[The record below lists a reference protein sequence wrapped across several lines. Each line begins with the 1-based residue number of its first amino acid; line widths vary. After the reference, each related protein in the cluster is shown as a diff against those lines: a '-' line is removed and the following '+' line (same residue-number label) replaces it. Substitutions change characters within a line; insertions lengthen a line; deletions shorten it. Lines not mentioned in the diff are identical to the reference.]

1 MEARGR
7 TNETA
12 SGLSEGCTECPRPER
27 PKICYVGKAL
37 EDETLPNID
46 PRELIWAGPQMLT
59 QARSSPD
66 ITNYL
71 TYIFS
76 NGQLLESLSLSPEA
90 LNLVRSSAALNL
102 KNTIKTSYKSMPES
116 SRAYIRTSVL
126 ACLED
131 SNPQIRSFAGT
142 VITETVQRSGILG
155 WPELLPELLALAS
168 NERGNKTSI
177 AQEGAMSAL
186 AKVCEDS
193 KQELDREYEGQ
204 RPLTFIIP
212 RLLDITYSPIPKI
225 RALAL
230 ASINSFIPQKPQP
243 LIASLD
249 VILTRLFHLAND
261 QSDDVRRNVCRSF
274 VLIVDVKP
282 TAVQPHMAGLVD
294 YMAIQQRNTNDPDLA
309 LEAAEFWLAISENDK
324 MCVTLG
330 PYLDKIVPVLL
341 ESMVY
346 DEEAVLRLENGQDD
360 AEVEDRA
367 EDLKP
372 RFVKSKTVR
381 TATNGQGAD
390 ESSNG
395 QTFKSLDPVNSN
407 DDETLSEGEVEEE
420 EEDDDGG
427 DIEEQWNLRKC
438 SAAALDVLAS
448 TFHASVFNVA
458 LPYLKENLRHQDWPN
473 REAAVLAIGAVAEG
487 CMNTITPHLPD
498 LVPYLISLLNDAEPA
513 VRVITCWA
521 LGRYSGWAS
530 HLKSTADRTMFFEPM
545 MEGILYR
552 MLDKNKR
559 VQESAASAFANL
571 EERAAKELTPYCSP
585 IIQQFVLC
593 FQQFKD
599 KNMFILYDCV
609 QTLAEQVGP
618 PLRNRNLVDALMP
631 AIIQRWSKL
640 SDESQELFP
649 LLECLSY
656 VATALGDA
664 FAPFAV
670 PIFARCV
677 RIIHQN
683 LEQYLLA
690 VHNEPMDKPNK
701 DFLVTSLDLLSAIIQ
716 ALEPAKSGELV
727 SSSQPRFFDLLM
739 FCMED
744 PNNDVRQSS
753 YALLGDCAV
762 NIFPQLHGFLPSLV
776 PVVIRQLDLDN
787 LRDDDADTGFSVI
800 NNACWSCGEISM
812 KYKQGM
818 APFVE
823 KIYQSLTR
831 IMNNPQVPTS
841 VSENAVIAL
850 GRLGVDCSEP
860 LARHLA
866 EFAEPFLRII
876 EPVESN
882 DEKGHAFLGLNRT
895 IEKNPQAMEACL
907 LEYFRASLAYK
918 KDDFIPFHQ
927 DETIGGSFQRV
938 SESESCLLLLH
949 QAYTVIES
957 GWIQNFDS
965 RL

>member
-1 MEARGR
+1 
-7 TNETA
+7 
-12 SGLSEGCTECPRPER
+12 
-27 PKICYVGKAL
+27 
-37 EDETLPNID
+37 
-46 PRELIWAGPQMLT
+46 MLT
-59 QARSSPD
+59 QAKSSPD

-76 NGQLLESLSLSPEA
+76 NGELLGSLNLSPSS
-90 LNLVRSSAALNL
+90 LDLVRSSAALNL
-102 KNTIKTSYKSMPES
+102 KNIIKTSYKAIPEAG
-116 SRAYIRTSVL
+116 RAYIRTSVL

-131 SNPQIRSFAGT
+131 TNPQIRNFAGS
-142 VITETVQRSGILG
+142 VITETVQRGGVLG
-155 WPELLPELLALAS
+155 WPELLPELLAIAS
-168 NERGNKTSI
+168 NERGNTATA

-193 KQELDREYEGQ
+193 KKELDREYEGS
-204 RPLTFIIP
+204 RPLDFIIP
-212 RLLDITYSPIPKI
+212 RLIDITSVGIPKI

-230 ASINSFIPQKPQP
+230 ASINSFIPQKPQA
-243 LIASLD
+243 LLVSLNA
-249 VILTRLFHLAND
+249 ILARLFHLAND
-261 QSDDVRRNVCRSF
+261 RSDDVRRNVCRSF
-274 VLIVDVKP
+274 VLIVDIRP
-282 TAVQPHMAGLVD
+282 NAVQPHMAGLVD
-294 YMAIQQRNTNDPDLA
+294 YMAVQQRNTNDPDLA

-324 MCVTLG
+324 MCATLG

-341 ESMVY
+341 ESMIY
-346 DEEAVLRLENGQDD
+346 DEEAVMRLEGGQDD
-360 AEVEDRA
+360 AGIEDRA
-367 EDLKP
+367 EDIKP
-372 RFVKSKTVR
+372 RFVTSKSARAV
-381 TATNGQGAD
+381 TNGQDSGGGA
-390 ESSNG
+390 NG
-395 QTFKSLDPVNSN
+395 QGYKSLDLIASR
-407 DDETLSEGEVEEE
+407 DDESLSEGEIE
-420 EEDDDGG
+420 EEDEDSGA

-448 TFHASVFNVA
+448 TFHASVFNIA
-458 LPYLKENLRHQDWPN
+458 LPYLKENLRHHDWPN

-487 CMNTITPHLPD
+487 CMSTIVPHLPD
-498 LVPYLISLLNDAEPA
+498 LVPYLISLLDDNEPA

-530 HLKSTADRTMFFEPM
+530 HLESTADRKTFFEPM

-571 EERAAKELTPYCSP
+571 EERAGKELTPYCAP
-585 IIQQFVLC
+585 IIQQFVQC
-593 FQQFKD
+593 FEQFKD

-609 QTLAEQVGP
+609 QTLAEQVGS
-618 PLRNRNLVDALMP
+618 PLRSQNLVDILMP
-631 AIIQRWSKL
+631 AIIKRWSKVA
-640 SDESQELFP
+640 DDSQELFP

-656 VATALGDA
+656 VATALGDS
-664 FAPFAV
+664 FATFAI

-683 LEQYLLA
+683 LEQYLIA
-690 VHNEPMDKPNK
+690 IQNEPMDKPDK

-727 SSSQPRFFDLLM
+727 DSSQPRFFDLLM

-762 NIFPQLHGFLPSLV
+762 NIFHQLHPFLPSLV
-776 PVVIRQLDLDN
+776 PILIRQLDLEN

-800 NNACWSCGEISM
+800 NNACWSCGEIAM

-823 KIYQSLTR
+823 KIYHSLIN

-850 GRLGVDCSEP
+850 GRLGVDCSQA
-860 LARHLA
+860 LAPHLGD
-866 EFAEPFLRII
+866 FAKPFLYII
-876 EPVESN
+876 EPIEIN
-882 DEKGHAFLGLNRT
+882 EEKGHAFLGLNRT
-895 IEKNPQAMEACL
+895 IEKNPQAMEGCL
-907 LEYFRASLAYK
+907 LEYFKASIAY
-918 KDDFIPFHQ
+918 DIGDAIQFHQ
-927 DETIGGSFQRV
+927 DETIGRSFQRV
-938 SESESCLLLLH
+938 SHGLMKHFLP
-949 QAYTVIES
+949 
-957 GWIQNFDS
+957 
-965 RL
+965 R

>member
-1 MEARGR
+1 
-7 TNETA
+7 
-12 SGLSEGCTECPRPER
+12 
-27 PKICYVGKAL
+27 
-37 EDETLPNID
+37 
-46 PRELIWAGPQMLT
+46 MLT
-59 QARSSPD
+59 HAKSSPD

-71 TYIFS
+71 AYIFA
-76 NGQLLESLSLSPEA
+76 NGQLLESLSLSPDT

-102 KNTIKTSYKSMPES
+102 KNTIKMSYKSMPEV

-126 ACLED
+126 ACLRD

-142 VITETVQRSGILG
+142 VITETVQKGGVLG
-155 WPELLPELLALAS
+155 WPELLPELLAMAS
-168 NERGNKTSI
+168 NEQGNLTNA

-212 RLLDITYSPIPKI
+212 RLLDTTYSAIPKI

-243 LIASLD
+243 VIASLD
-249 VILTRLFHLAND
+249 AILTRLFHLATD

-274 VLIVDVKP
+274 VLIVDIRP

-294 YMAIQQRNTNDPDLA
+294 YMAIQQRNTNDPELA

-324 MCVTLG
+324 MCATLG
-330 PYLDKIVPVLL
+330 PYLDNIVPVLL

-346 DEEAVLRLENGQDD
+346 DEEAVMRLEKSQDD

-367 EDLKP
+367 EDIKP
-372 RFVKSKTVR
+372 RFVTSKTIR
-381 TATNGQGAD
+381 TAANGQGAN
-390 ESSNG
+390 ESIG
-395 QTFKSLDPVNSN
+395 GPTFKPLDPSNSN
-407 DDETLSEGEVEEE
+407 DDDSLSEGEVEEE
-420 EEDDDGG
+420 DEDGG

-448 TFHASVFNVA
+448 TFHASVFNIA

-487 CMNTITPHLPD
+487 CMNTIIPHLPE
-498 LVPYLISLLNDAEPA
+498 LVPYLISLLNDVEPA

-530 HLKSTADRTMFFEPM
+530 HLESTANKKLFFEPM

-571 EERAAKELTPYCSP
+571 EERASKELTPYCSP

-593 FQQFKD
+593 FEQFKD

-618 PLRNRNLVDALMP
+618 PLRKQDLVDALMP
-631 AIIQRWSKL
+631 AIINRWSKV

-656 VATALGDA
+656 VATALGDT
-664 FAPFAV
+664 FAPFAL

-683 LEQYLLA
+683 LERYLLA
-690 VHNEPMDKPNK
+690 VHNEPMDKPDK
-701 DFLVTSLDLLSAIIQ
+701 DFLVTSLDLLSAVIQ

-727 SSSQPRFFDLLM
+727 VSSQPRFFDLLM

-762 NIFPQLHGFLPSLV
+762 NIFPQLHTFLPSLV
-776 PVVIRQLDLDN
+776 PILIRQLDLEN

-800 NNACWSCGEISM
+800 NNACWSCGEIAM

-823 KIYQSLTR
+823 KIYQSLTS

-860 LARHLA
+860 LAPHLA
-866 EFAEPFLRII
+866 DFAEPFLRII
-876 EPVESN
+876 EPVEIN

-895 IEKNPQAMEACL
+895 IERNPQAMEACL
-907 LEYFRASLAYK
+907 LEYFKASLAYK

-927 DETIGGSFQRV
+927 DETIGRSFQRV
-938 SESESCLLLLH
+938 SESWSPLFLL
-949 QAYTVIES
+949 AYTYTVIEP
-957 GWIQNFDS
+957 S
-965 RL
+965 RI

>member
-1 MEARGR
+1 MDWYPEAQPLSQLAGYLKD
-7 TNETA
+7 A
-12 SGLSEGCTECPRPER
+12 LSGYDQNAQ
-27 PKICYVGKAL
+27 KHA
-37 EDETLPNID
+37 TL
-46 PRELIWAGPQMLT
+46 MLT
-59 QARSSPD
+59 QAKSSPD
-66 ITNYL
+66 IVNYL

-76 NGQLLESLSLSPEA
+76 NGKLVESLNLGPDN
-90 LNLVRSSAALNL
+90 LTLVRSSAALNL
-102 KNTIKTSYKSMPES
+102 KNTIRTSYKTIPEAS
-116 SRAYIRTSVL
+116 KTYVRTSIL

-131 SNPQIRSFAGT
+131 TNPQIRSFAGT
-142 VITETVQRSGILG
+142 VITETVQRGGVLG
-155 WPELLPELLALAS
+155 WPELLPELIALAS
-168 NERGNKTSI
+168 NERRNTPTA
-177 AQEGAMSAL
+177 AQEGAMNAL

-193 KQELDREYEGQ
+193 RKELDQEYEGS
-204 RPLTFIIP
+204 RPLDVIIP
-212 RLLDITYSPIPKI
+212 RLLEITSSAIPKV

-230 ASINSFIPQKPQP
+230 ASINSFIPQKPQS
-243 LIASLD
+243 LLTSLD
-249 VILTRLFHLAND
+249 AILARLFGLADD
-261 QSDDVRRNVCRSF
+261 QNNDVRRNVCRSF
-274 VLIVDVKP
+274 VLIVDIRP
-282 TAVQPHMAGLVD
+282 NSIQPHIAGLVD
-294 YMAIQQRNTNDPDLA
+294 YMAVQQRNTDDPDLA
-309 LEAAEFWLAISENDK
+309 LEAAEFWLAISENDR
-324 MCVTLG
+324 MRGTIG
-330 PYLDKIVPVLL
+330 PYLNKIVPVLL

-346 DEEAVLRLENGQDD
+346 DEEAVMRLEADRDD

-367 EDLKP
+367 EDIKP
-372 RFVKSKTVR
+372 HFGQIKTPRMVS
-381 TATNGQGAD
+381 NGQGILEGA
-390 ESSNG
+390 NG
-395 QTFKSLDPVNSN
+395 QINKPQGLASSS
-407 DDETLSEGEVEEE
+407 DDDNLSEGEIEEE
-420 EEDDDGG
+420 NDDEVT

-448 TFHASVFNVA
+448 TFHASVFNIA
-458 LPYLKENLRHQDWPN
+458 LPYLKENLSHQDWPN

-487 CMNTITPHLPD
+487 CMGAITPNLPD
-498 LVPYLISLLNDAEPA
+498 LVPYLISLLDDKEPA

-530 HLKSTADRTMFFEPM
+530 HLEDPTSKKTYFEPM
-545 MEGILYR
+545 MEGILHR
-552 MLDKNKR
+552 MLDKSKR

-585 IIQQFVLC
+585 IIQQFVQC
-593 FQQFKD
+593 FDQFKD

-618 PLRNRNLVDALMP
+618 ALRSQDLVDTLMP
-631 AIIQRWSKL
+631 AMIKRWSKV

-664 FAPFAV
+664 FASFAV
-670 PIFARCV
+670 PIFGRCV
-677 RIIHQN
+677 RIIHLN

-690 VHNEPMDKPNK
+690 VQNEPMDKPDK

-727 SSSQPRFFDLLM
+727 VSSQPRFFDLLM

-744 PNNDVRQSS
+744 PSNDVRQSS

-762 NIFPQLHGFLPSLV
+762 NIFPQLHPFVQSLV
-776 PVVIRQLDLDN
+776 PVLIRQLDLDN

-800 NNACWSCGEISM
+800 NNACWSCGEIAI

-823 KIYQSLTR
+823 KLYQSLTS

-850 GRLGVDCSEP
+850 GRLGVDCSEI
-860 LARHLA
+860 LAPHLA
-866 EFAEPFLRII
+866 EFARAFLHIM
-876 EPVESN
+876 EPVEVN

-895 IEKNPQAMEACL
+895 IERNPQAMEGCL
-907 LEYFRASLAYK
+907 LEYFKASTAYK
-918 KDDFIPFHQ
+918 KDDFVPFHQ

-938 SESESCLLLLH
+938 VAGYKSM
-949 QAYTVIES
+949 IP
-957 GWIQNFDS
+957 NFDAFIAQLPLFDQQKLRAS
-965 RL
+965 YDL

>member
-1 MEARGR
+1 
-7 TNETA
+7 
-12 SGLSEGCTECPRPER
+12 
-27 PKICYVGKAL
+27 
-37 EDETLPNID
+37 
-46 PRELIWAGPQMLT
+46 MLT
-59 QARSSPD
+59 QAKSSPD
-66 ITNYL
+66 IINYL

-76 NGQLLESLSLSPEA
+76 NGQLLESLNLGPA
-90 LNLVRSSAALNL
+90 NTDLVRSSAALNL
-102 KNTIKTSYKSMPES
+102 KNTIKTSYKTIPEV
-116 SRAYIRTSVL
+116 SRAYIRASVL

-131 SNPQIRSFAGT
+131 PSSQIRSFAGT
-142 VITETVQRSGILG
+142 VITETVQRGGVLG
-155 WPELLPELLALAS
+155 WPDLLPELLMIA
-168 NERGNKTSI
+168 NNDRGNTSTA

-193 KQELDREYEGQ
+193 KKELDREYEGS
-204 RPLTFIIP
+204 RPLNFIIP
-212 RLLDITYSPIPKI
+212 RLLEITSSAIPKV

-230 ASINSFIPQKPQP
+230 ASINSFIPQKPEA
-243 LIASLD
+243 LLASLD
-249 VILTRLFHLAND
+249 AILVQLFRLAND
-261 QSDDVRRNVCRSF
+261 QSEDVRRNVCRSF
-274 VLIVDVKP
+274 VLIVDIRPNV
-282 TAVQPHMAGLVD
+282 VQPHMAGLVD
-294 YMAIQQRNTNDPDLA
+294 YMTIQQRNTDDPDLA

-324 MCVTLG
+324 MCATLG

-346 DEEAVLRLENGQDD
+346 DEEAVMRLQGGQDD

-367 EDLKP
+367 EDIKP
-372 RFVKSKTVR
+372 RFVKSKTAR
-381 TATNGQGAD
+381 TVTNGQVASEGI
-390 ESSNG
+390 NG
-395 QTFKSLDPVNSN
+395 QVYESLHLVSPS
-407 DDETLSEGEVEEE
+407 DDDNLSEGEI
-420 EEDDDGG
+420 EEDDEDFGA
-427 DIEEQWNLRKC
+427 DVEEQWNLRKC

-448 TFHASVFNVA
+448 TFHASVFNIA

-498 LVPYLISLLNDAEPA
+498 LVPYLISLLDDGEPA
-513 VRVITCWA
+513 VRIITCWA

-530 HLKSTADRTMFFEPM
+530 HLESPDSRKSFFEPM

-559 VQESAASAFANL
+559 VQESAASAFAGL
-571 EERAAKELTPYCSP
+571 EERAAKELTPYCLP
-585 IIQQFVLC
+585 IIQQFVQC
-593 FQQFKD
+593 FEQFKD

-618 PLRNRNLVDALMP
+618 PLRSQDLVDILMP
-631 AIIQRWSKL
+631 AIIKRWSKV

-656 VATALGDA
+656 VATALGDT
-664 FAPFAV
+664 FAPFAI

-690 VHNEPMDKPNK
+690 VNNEPVDKPDK
-701 DFLVTSLDLLSAIIQ
+701 DFLVTSLDLLSAIVQ

-727 SSSQPRFFDLLM
+727 ASSQPRFFDLLM

-744 PNNDVRQSS
+744 PSNDVRQSS

-762 NIFPQLHGFLPSLV
+762 NIFAQLHPFLPSLV
-776 PVVIRQLDLDN
+776 PVLIRQLNLEN

-800 NNACWSCGEISM
+800 NNACWSCGEIAM

-818 APFVE
+818 VPFVE
-823 KIYQSLTR
+823 NIYQSLTS

-850 GRLGVDCSEP
+850 GRLGVDCSEV
-860 LARHLA
+860 LAPHLA
-866 EFAEPFLRII
+866 DFAKPFLDII
-876 EPVESN
+876 EPVEIN

-895 IEKNPQAMEACL
+895 IEKNPQAMEGCL
-907 LEYFRASLAYK
+907 LEYFKASVAYN

-938 SESESCLLLLH
+938 SRNISTYPNTIS
-949 QAYTVIES
+949 
-957 GWIQNFDS
+957 D
-965 RL
+965 

>member
-1 MEARGR
+1 
-7 TNETA
+7 
-12 SGLSEGCTECPRPER
+12 
-27 PKICYVGKAL
+27 
-37 EDETLPNID
+37 
-46 PRELIWAGPQMLT
+46 MLT
-59 QARSSPD
+59 QAKSSPD
-66 ITNYL
+66 IINYL

-76 NGQLLESLSLSPEA
+76 NGQMLQSLNLSAP
-90 LNLVRSSAALNL
+90 NVDLVRSSAALNL
-102 KNTIKTSYKSMPES
+102 KNTIKTSYRDIPES
-116 SRAYIRTSVL
+116 GRAYIRASVL
-126 ACLED
+126 GCLED

-142 VITETVQRSGILG
+142 VITETVLRGGVLG
-155 WPELLPELLALAS
+155 WPELLPELLAIAG
-168 NERGNKTSI
+168 NDRGNTSSA

-193 KQELDREYEGQ
+193 RGELDREYEGS
-204 RPLTFIIP
+204 RPLNFIIP
-212 RLLDITYSPIPKI
+212 RLLDITSSAIAKV

-230 ASINSFIPQKPQP
+230 ASINSFILQKPQA
-243 LIASLD
+243 LLESLD
-249 VILTRLFHLAND
+249 SIFARLFRLAND

-274 VLIVDVKP
+274 VLIVEIRPD
-282 TAVQPHMAGLVD
+282 AVQPHMAGLVD
-294 YMAIQQRNTNDPDLA
+294 YMVVQQRNTDDPELA

-324 MCVTLG
+324 MCATLG

-346 DEEAVLRLENGQDD
+346 DEEAVMRLEGGEDD

-367 EDLKP
+367 EDIKP
-372 RFVKSKTVR
+372 RFVKSKTSR
-381 TATNGQGAD
+381 MISSSGELINGQGYRR
-390 ESSNG
+390 
-395 QTFKSLDPVNSN
+395 LNSIN
-407 DDETLSEGEVEEE
+407 LGDDGDLSEGEIE
-420 EEDDDGG
+420 EEDEDSGA

-448 TFHASVFNVA
+448 TFHASVFNIA
-458 LPYLKENLRHQDWPN
+458 LPYLKENLRHQEWPN

-487 CMNTITPHLPD
+487 CMGAITPHLPD
-498 LVPYLISLLNDAEPA
+498 LVPYLVSLLSDNEPA

-530 HLKSTADRTMFFEPM
+530 HLESPASKKAFFEPM

-571 EERAAKELTPYCSP
+571 EERATKELTPYCLP
-585 IIQQFVLC
+585 IIQQFVQC
-593 FQQFKD
+593 FEQYKD

-618 PLRNRNLVDALMP
+618 PLRSPELINLLMP
-631 AIIQRWSKL
+631 AIIQRWSKV

-656 VATALGDA
+656 VATALSDA
-664 FAPFAV
+664 FAPFAI
-670 PIFARCV
+670 PIFTRCI

-690 VHNEPMDKPNK
+690 VHNEPMDKPDK

-727 SSSQPRFFDLLM
+727 GSSQPRFFDLLM

-744 PNNDVRQSS
+744 PSNDVRQSS

-762 NIFPQLHGFLPSLV
+762 NIFPQLHPFLPSLMTV
-776 PVVIRQLDLDN
+776 LIRQLDLEN
-787 LRDDDADTGFSVI
+787 LRDDDTDTGFSVI
-800 NNACWSCGEISM
+800 NNACWSCGEIAM
-812 KYKQGM
+812 KYKRGM
-818 APFVE
+818 TPFVE
-823 KIYQSLTR
+823 KIYRSLMSIIT
-831 IMNNPQVPTS
+831 NPQVPTS

-850 GRLGVDCSEP
+850 GRMGVDNFQV
-860 LARHLA
+860 LAPHLA
-866 EFAEPFLRII
+866 EFAKPFLNII
-876 EPVESN
+876 NPVEIN

-895 IEKNPQAMEACL
+895 IETNPQAMEGCL
-907 LEYFRASLAYK
+907 LDYFQASVSYNREDSL
-918 KDDFIPFHQ
+918 PFHGN
-927 DETIGGSFQRV
+927 ETIGESFQRV
-938 SESESCLLLLH
+938 S
-949 QAYTVIES
+949 
-957 GWIQNFDS
+957 
-965 RL
+965 